1 MRARAPDRRRAVA
14 VLLAAALLAA
24 PAAAQQAAKGDAAA
38 ALLSEIERLSQES
51 VTLAAR
57 IRDSETTVAAL
68 EARIAAL
75 SVDEVK
81 KAEALRARQ
90 AEHNRTVAGLLRIAR
105 IPEAALL
112 ATPQS
117 PAETARGAILMKA
130 ALGQIEH
137 DAAAL
142 RTALA
147 DLARVRKELG
157 DKRAALVEE
166 NATLVGVRDRLAAL
180 VAVKNGLQRD
190 DADIRARAAR
200 IAALA
205 AEARDVREL
214 LERLGLARAE
224 PMREPEPEP
233 RVAAPPAVAR
243 VEPAPAPAPAPDAA
257 PAAPD
262 TVALAP
268 PTDPPPAEP
277 PAEPPAP
284 AAPSQAPAEESPPSQ
299 IAALPPPS
307 ESGLPANGRV
317 VQRFGEVDP
326 EGLVARGLTIETV
339 SEAQVIAPRAGE
351 IVFAGAFRGFGRL
364 LIIQHGDGYHTLLS
378 GFSRID
384 SAVGSR
390 VLAGEPVGVMGAETD
405 DRPVL
410 YLELRL
416 NGRPINPLPWLTAGT
431 SKVSG

>member
-1 MRARAPDRRRAVA
+1 MRARAHNGVRAGA
-14 VLLAAALLAA
+14 VLLAALLAA
-24 PAAAQQAAKGDAAA
+24 APVAAQQPAPSDPAAA
-38 ALLSEIERLSQES
+38 LVSEIERLGHES
-51 VTLAAR
+51 VALAAR
-57 IRDSETTVAAL
+57 IRESESTVAAL

-75 SVDEVK
+75 SVDETA
-81 KAEALRARQ
+81 KAATLRARQ

-117 PAETARGAILMKA
+117 PTDTARGAILMRA

-147 DLARVRKELG
+147 DLARVREELG
-157 DKRAALVEE
+157 SKRGALVAE
-166 NATLVGVRDRLAAL
+166 NATLVRVRDRLAAL
-180 VAVKNGLQRD
+180 VAVKTGLQRD
-190 DADIRARAAR
+190 DADIRARAAH
-200 IAALA
+200 IDALV

-214 LERLGLARAE
+214 LERLGLARVE
-224 PMREPEPEP
+224 PVPEP
-233 RVAAPPAVAR
+233 PPPVAR
-243 VEPAPAPAPAPDAA
+243 PEPAPAPAPAPEKAPADVPAA
-257 PAAPD
+257 PAA
-262 TVALAP
+262 VADAP
-268 PTDPPPAEP
+268 VPPAAEPAPAPEPPPAVV
-277 PAEPPAP
+277 
-284 AAPSQAPAEESPPSQ
+284 
-299 IAALPPPS
+299 AALPPSPAPAPPPAA

-317 VQRFGEVDP
+317 VLRFGEADA
-326 EGLVARGLTIETV
+326 EGLITRGLTIETV
-339 SEAQVIAPRAGE
+339 ANAQVIAPRAGE

-390 VLAGEPVGVMGAETD
+390 VLAGEPVGAMSDETD

>member
-1 MRARAPDRRRAVA
+1 MRAPAPDRRRAAA

-24 PAAAQQAAKGDAAA
+24 PAAAQQPAKGDAAA

-51 VTLAAR
+51 VALAAR

-81 KAEALRARQ
+81 KADALRARQ

-112 ATPQS
+112 ATPHS

-233 RVAAPPAVAR
+233 RIAAPPAVAR
-243 VEPAPAPAPAPDAA
+243 VEPTPEPAPEPAA
-257 PAAPD
+257 PAAPE
-262 TVALAP
+262 TVAAVP
-268 PTDPPPAEP
+268 PSAQAPAEP
-277 PAEPPAP
+277 P
-284 AAPSQAPAEESPPSQ
+284 AAPSQAPAEESPPAA

-339 SEAQVIAPRAGE
+339 PEAQVIAPRAGE

-390 VLAGEPVGVMGAETD
+390 VLAGEPVGAMSAETD